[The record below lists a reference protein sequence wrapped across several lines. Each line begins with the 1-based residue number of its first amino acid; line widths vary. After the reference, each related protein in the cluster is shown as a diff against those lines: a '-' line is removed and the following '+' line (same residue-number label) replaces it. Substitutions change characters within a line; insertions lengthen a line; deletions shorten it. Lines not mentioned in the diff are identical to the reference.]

1 MEITKLTAQELVTV
15 QHNNGLSR
23 YLANLE
29 VGRPMTPRS
38 WLYEQYPPDKVLKNW
53 LTTLETLK
61 SGSPN
66 EQLVYQFDTSQL
78 KKWGPQGLI
87 PPIKELMDIVL
98 EGFSFAGT
106 PKPALFSTPVWQQ
119 AKRNFV
125 NKFIVQTGLYRRL
138 RPASYESVVDDM
150 SARDTLSSNSG
161 WPLFAKRKAP
171 EVVKSSIEDA
181 RSGKWEE
188 YPAIALFRNYN
199 NKTRLVWMYPM
210 SANLVE
216 GSFTQ
221 PLKQALQR
229 RANLEFLSPWIGFD
243 RVISKISEYYGRGEF
258 LSATDFTSTDAHFLQ
273 AATLE
278 VFDCI
283 KEAFQSQCHD
293 LLLRSLMRMHSIP
306 LVIGSNTKVTG
317 WHGVSSGS
325 NWTNDI
331 ETYFDAIWAE
341 YLALRGICQPGMAIG
356 DDMLHRSAA
365 YSPALSQTLEEE
377 AKLMNMVVKAEKATN
392 EPNHVKFLQRLIIRD
407 YRTDHD
413 DTMGSR
419 LRGVY
424 PTIRALKSS
433 VFPEKF
439 HKPKDWNSDM
449 FCVRQIMILENC
461 VDHPL
466 FKEFVTFV
474 AHGQKDLIPF
484 AKKSA
489 KEIDKLQAQSRSLP
503 ALNPTYNQEKR
514 DSRMSTF
521 ESIRLM
527 ASM

>member
-1 MEITKLTAQELVTV
+1 MEITKLTAQELITV
-15 QHNNGLSR
+15 QKNNGLSR
-23 YLANLE
+23 YLANLA

-38 WLYEQYPPDKVLKNW
+38 WLYEQYDPDVVLKNW
-53 LTTLETLK
+53 LKSLDSLK
-61 SGSPN
+61 NGTPN

-87 PPIKELMDIVL
+87 PPIGKLMDIVL

-106 PKPALFSTPVWQQ
+106 PKPALFSTPQWQQ
-119 AKRNFV
+119 AKKNFID
-125 NKFIVQTGLYRRL
+125 KFIFKSGFSKRL

-171 EVVKSSIEDA
+171 DTLQSSIKDA
-181 RSGKWEE
+181 QSGKWEE

-199 NKTRLVWMYPM
+199 NKLRLVWMYPM

-216 GSFTQ
+216 ASFTQ
-221 PLKQALQR
+221 PLKQVFQK
-229 RANLEFLSPWIGFD
+229 ANLEFLSPWAGFD
-243 RVISKISEYYGRGEF
+243 TVRTKITEYYGQGES

-273 AATLE
+273 SATLE

-283 KEAFQSQCHD
+283 KEAFQHQYHD
-293 LLLRSLMRMHSIP
+293 SLLKSLLRMHSIP
-306 LVIGSNTKVTG
+306 LVIGSDGKVTG
-317 WHGVSSGS
+317 LHGVSSGS
-325 NWTNDI
+325 NWTNDV

-341 YLALRGICQPGMAIG
+341 YLAIIGVSKPGMAIG
-356 DDMLHRSAA
+356 DDMLHRSAE
-365 YSPALSQTLEEE
+365 YNPALSQTLEDE
-377 AKLMNMVVKAEKATN
+377 AKLLNMIVKAEKATN
-392 EPNHVKFLQRLIIRD
+392 EPNYVKFLQRLIIRD
-407 YRTDHD
+407 YKTDHN
-413 DTMGSR
+413 DTTGSK

-424 PTIRALKSS
+424 STIRALKSS
-433 VFPEKF
+433 VYPEKF
-439 HKPKDWNSDM
+439 HNPKDWNSDM

-466 FKEFVTFV
+466 FKEFVAFV

-484 AKKSA
+484 AKKGA
-489 KEIDKLQAQSRSLP
+489 NEINELQAKSHSLP

-514 DSRMSTF
+514 DSKMSTF
-521 ESIRLM
+521 ESIKLM

>member
-1 MEITKLTAQELVTV
+1 METTKLTAQELITV
-15 QHNNGLSR
+15 QNNNGLSR
-23 YLANLE
+23 YLANLA

-38 WLYEQYPPDKVLKNW
+38 WLYEQYDPDVILKNW
-53 LTTLETLK
+53 LTSLDSLK
-61 SGSPN
+61 NGTPN

-87 PPIKELMDIVL
+87 LPIEELMDIVL

-106 PKPALFSTPVWQQ
+106 PKPALFSTPEWKQ
-119 AKRNFV
+119 AKRNFI
-125 NKFIVQTGLYRRL
+125 NKFIVKTGLFKRL

-171 EVVKSSIEDA
+171 DVLKSSINDA

-216 GSFTQ
+216 ASFTQ
-221 PLKQALQR
+221 PLKHVLQK
-229 RANLEFLSPWIGFD
+229 ANLDYLSPWTGFD
-243 RVISKISEYYGRGEF
+243 AVLTKISEYYGKGEV

-273 AATLE
+273 YITME

-283 KEAFQSQCHD
+283 KEAYQQQYHEP
-293 LLLRSLMRMHSIP
+293 LLRSLLRMHSIP
-306 LVIGSNTKVTG
+306 LVIGSNAKVTG
-317 WHGVSSGS
+317 LHGVSSGS
-325 NWTNDI
+325 NWTNDV

-341 YLALRGICQPGMAIG
+341 YLAILGIVNPGMAIG
-356 DDMLHRSAA
+356 DDMLHRSAE
-365 YSPALSQTLEEE
+365 YNPALSQTLEEQAE
-377 AKLMNMVVKAEKATN
+377 LLNMIVKSDKATN
-392 EPNHVKFLQRLIIRD
+392 EANYVKFLQRLIIRD
-407 YRTDHD
+407 YRSDRN
-413 DTMGSR
+413 GAIGGK

-439 HKPKDWNSDM
+439 HNPKDWNSDM

-484 AKKSA
+484 AKKSSS
-489 KEIDKLQAQSRSLP
+489 EIDKLQAKSRSLP

-514 DSRMSTF
+514 DSKMSTF
-521 ESIRLM
+521 DTIKLM
-527 ASM
+527 ASL